1 MFIIFKMDKGIIFDF
16 GGTLDTNG
24 VHWSVKFLE
33 TYKKFGLKFT
43 TEQYN
48 NAYVKADEE
57 LKRISYSIKEYKA
70 LLYEQTRLHLMYI
83 NPIGYGKSELENIA
97 SKINNEIYE
106 DVENCLKKS
115 IKAFEILKKDYKLG
129 IVSNF
134 YGNLE
139 RICEDIGFAKYI
151 DVMIDSQ
158 VVGIEKPH
166 PGIFSLALEKLKVKP
181 ENTFVIGDSYER
193 DIVPSKILGC
203 KTIWLKN
210 RSFRESENTESAD
223 YIVNNLGDILRYLT

>member
-1 MFIIFKMDKGIIFDF
+1 MDKAIIFDF
-16 GGTLDTNG
+16 GGTLDTGG

-33 TYKKFGLKFT
+33 TYKEFGLKFT

-57 LKRISYSIKEYKA
+57 LKHISNSIKDYKI
-70 LLYEQTRLHLMYI
+70 LLSEQIRIQLKYI
-83 NPIGYGKSELENIA
+83 NPIGYEKDGLENLA
-97 SKINNEIYE
+97 QKIINKIYE
-106 DVENCLKKS
+106 EVENCLKES
-115 IKAFEILKKDYKLG
+115 IKIFEILKKDYKLG

-139 RICEDIGFAKYI
+139 KICENIGFKKYM
-151 DVMIDSQ
+151 DALIDSE
-158 VVGIEKPH
+158 VDGIEKPH
-166 PGIFSLALEKLKVKP
+166 PGIFSLALQKLEVQP
-181 ENTFVIGDSYER
+181 ENTFVVGDSYER

-210 RSFRESENTESAD
+210 KSFKDSNNTESAD
-223 YIVNNLGDILRYLT
+223 YIVSNLGDILRYLT

>member
-1 MFIIFKMDKGIIFDF
+1 MDKAVIFDF

-57 LKRISYSIKEYKA
+57 LKHISNTIKEYKT
-70 LLYEQTRLHLMYI
+70 LLYEQTRLQLMYI
-83 NPIGYGKSELENIA
+83 NPIGYEKGEMENLA
-97 SKINNEIYE
+97 QKIINKIYE
-106 DVENCLKKS
+106 DVEICLKES
-115 IKAFEILKKDYKLG
+115 IKVFEVLNKKYKLG

-139 RICEDIGFAKYI
+139 RICEDIGFTKYL
-151 DVMIDSQ
+151 DMMIDSEL
-158 VVGIEKPH
+158 VGIEKPH
-166 PGIFSLALEKLKVKP
+166 PGIFSLALQKLEVQP
-181 ENTFVIGDSYER
+181 ENTFVVGDSYER

-210 RSFRESENTESAD
+210 KSFRESENTESAD

>member
-1 MFIIFKMDKGIIFDF
+1 MDKAVIFDF

-48 NAYVKADEE
+48 SAYVKADEE
-57 LKRISYSIKEYKA
+57 LKRISNTVKDYKI
-70 LLYEQTRLHLMYI
+70 LLFEQSRFHLKYI
-83 NPIGYGKSELENIA
+83 NPTGYDKDGLENLTQ
-97 SKINNEIYE
+97 KIINEIYE
-106 DVENCLKKS
+106 DVEDCLKES
-115 IKAFEILKKDYKLG
+115 IKVFEILKKDYKLG
-129 IVSNF
+129 VVSNF

-139 RICEDIGFAKYI
+139 KICENIEFAKYI
-151 DVMIDSQ
+151 DVMIDSEL
-158 VVGIEKPH
+158 VGIEKPH
-166 PGIFSLALEKLKVKP
+166 PGIFSLALQKLEVQP
-181 ENTFVIGDSYER
+181 ENTFIVGDSYER
-193 DIVPSKILGC
+193 DIIPSKILGC

-210 RSFRESENTESAD
+210 KSFRESENTESAD